1 MKEFVV
7 YTLLRLVLLAA
18 TFAIVAGIWAA
29 FAGNLDWVV
38 VLVISLVVSGLASY
52 KLLNG
57 PRAAFAHRVEE
68 RAARTVTAFE
78 EMKAKEDAEQPANK
92 GTED

>member
-7 YTLLRLVLLAA
+7 YTLLRLVLLLA
-18 TFAIVAGIWAA
+18 TFAIVAGLWALFTDSFDIVWPA
-29 FAGNLDWVV
+29 IIAM
-38 VLVISLVVSGLASY
+38 VISGLLSY

-57 PRAAFAHRVEE
+57 PRAAFAARVEQ

-78 EMKAKEDAEQPANK
+78 EMKAKEDHE
-92 GTED
+92 G